1 MNEWGKARVEFSA
14 DEKKLVEQRVGQ
26 ACSIFMHYCYGT
38 GIDAKPS
45 IEAVLT
51 EFKTWF
57 DYEKVEE
64 VFKDELARKV
74 EYAAGLDGKPPEE

>member
-1 MNEWGKARVEFSA
+1 VNEWGKARVEFSA
-14 DEKKLVEQRVGQ
+14 DEKKLVEQRVEQ
-26 ACSIFMHYCYGT
+26 ACSMFMYCCCGA

-45 IEAVLT
+45 IPVVLT

-64 VFKDELARKV
+64 VFKDEL
-74 EYAAGLDGKPPEE
+74 